1 MSGAAGEV
9 REPAAVVAPGERGA
23 LRIADKVVAK
33 IAAQAAREAVG
44 PLPGPAAPPRTGVVV
59 RHDIVRVRVDLELG
73 YPSDIPARCRAV
85 RHRVTERVTALAGMA
100 VREVAV
106 RVERLHPTH
115 PGGTAGG
122 RTR

>member
-9 REPAAVVAPGERGA
+9 REPATVVAPGERGA

-44 PLPGPAAPPRTGVVV
+44 PLPGPAAPPSTGVAVH
-59 RHDIVRVRVDLELG
+59 RDSVRVLVHLELG

-85 RHRVTERVTALAGMA
+85 RHQVTERVTTLAGMA
-100 VREVAV
+100 VREVTV
-106 RVERLHPTH
+106 RVERLHPAH
-115 PGGTAGG
+115 PRGTAGG